1 MSWVILLRL
10 VLKLKGSGLV
20 IITLVSS
27 ANRTNLE
34 LTFVNWGRSFMYRR
48 KSSGPSIDPCGTPY
62 VTSPQCEHE

>member
-1 MSWVILLRL
+1 M
-10 VLKLKGSGLV
+10 

-34 LTFVNWGRSFMYRR
+34 STFVILGRSFMNRR
-48 KSSGPSIDPCGTPY
+48 KSSGPSIDPCGTPR